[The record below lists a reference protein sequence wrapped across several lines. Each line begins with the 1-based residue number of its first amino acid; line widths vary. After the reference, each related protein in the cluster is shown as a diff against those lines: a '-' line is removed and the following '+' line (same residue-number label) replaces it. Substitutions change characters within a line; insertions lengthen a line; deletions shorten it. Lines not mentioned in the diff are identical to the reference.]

1 MKDEKKQNRQIVG
14 GLVLLVI
21 ILIIAV
27 ISRLFRL
34 GDLTSSES
42 VVSEEMTSEKP
53 QIEYFDNKNEEEVV
67 KEYYESLEFYLDGS
81 DDDIRSITSSFPE
94 KYRDESIKKEM
105 IESLEYIK
113 DNNIRFDTS
122 NSTYVSAD
130 FDDNRIVFTDNHYIT
145 SDFEDIRLVIVNVSL
160 SIYGTSTDAINAVDS
175 TNNVLVA
182 NYKGSWF
189 VIPDGHYY
197 FK

>member
-1 MKDEKKQNRQIVG
+1 
-14 GLVLLVI
+14 
-21 ILIIAV
+21 
-27 ISRLFRL
+27 
-34 GDLTSSES
+34 
-42 VVSEEMTSEKP
+42 
-53 QIEYFDNKNEEEVV
+53 
-67 KEYYESLEFYLDGS
+67 
-81 DDDIRSITSSFPE
+81 
-94 KYRDESIKKEM
+94 M